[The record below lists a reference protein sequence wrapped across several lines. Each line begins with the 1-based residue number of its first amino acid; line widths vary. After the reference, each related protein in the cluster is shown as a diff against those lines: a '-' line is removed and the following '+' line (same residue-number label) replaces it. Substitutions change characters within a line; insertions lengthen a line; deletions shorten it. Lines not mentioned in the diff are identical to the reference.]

1 MHANNMKARVGTGE
15 ISRPAA
21 RGQSAGGYKRSSP
34 KIGLSNLLR
43 VSECEQVAA
52 VCYRLRGQIEFL
64 LVRTRGGERWTF
76 PKGSAEAGLTH
87 AQAAALEA
95 FEEAGVHG
103 RIDQASFTKY
113 ISRKRGESKRRSGR
127 KDFEISAHLC
137 QVLRLSKPQE
147 ANRDRTWFSAEE
159 AKERLREG
167 RDYGQGSKLARVID
181 KAVRRIGE
189 LREVSHASDGAQA
202 DAPLTAHYDDPLQKV
217 QIEAAFSPA
226 YRRAQIFPD
235 TRRESGNGAGQFSLR
250 GIPARKLLRGE
261 VLQFMPAEHES
272 LNASKKAKAP
282 GVSRESG

>member
-1 MHANNMKARVGTGE
+1 MQANDMKARVKNDGNAR
-15 ISRPAA
+15 SAALRLPA
-21 RGQSAGGYKRSSP
+21 RRHRLPSP
-34 KIGLSNLLR
+34 KLKLSNLLR

-52 VCYRLRGQIEFL
+52 VCYRVRSHIEFL

-113 ISRKRGESKRRSGR
+113 ISRKRGESKRSSGR
-127 KDFEISAHLC
+127 KDFEVSAHLC

-189 LREVSHASDGAQA
+189 LREVIHASDGAQA

-226 YRRAQIFPD
+226 YRRAQILSS
-235 TRRESGNGAGQFSLR
+235 TRRDIDNGIRQFSLR